1 MEVKLNKFQYEF
13 MNRYDDELVIA
24 SCGVGS
30 GKSKVGAMFIVRDL
44 LEGHR
49 ILCCAQTYSALSK
62 VMYRE
67 IELFLNQ
74 LHIPYTY
81 NKSSMEINVG
91 NGVVFG
97 FTSVNPQGILG
108 MTDIN
113 TLVIDEAGYCSEE
126 TYQFAKDRLRGQG
139 ITKTKTRL
147 LSSPDNTNSV
157 HKWFI
162 DLIKNK
168 EDNVI
173 YGSSLDNG
181 FTSEQ
186 YKKDLLE
193 RYPVG
198 TPLYEQQILGHIIHT
213 DLFNVII
220 KECDI
225 PKKPTL
231 STGNIYIGVDCSGSG
246 RDATVYVVRNNSQII
261 DVVKEYSGNPSTENA
276 ILRELNFKYKP
287 KGIGIDDTGGFGKN
301 FHLLENDMPLTFINF
316 GSKSSNPLYPNK
328 RTEMY
333 FNASRRIKDGF
344 YINNKEVLEELS
356 YTTYT
361 VNDRGLVALV
371 PKELIK
377 KQINR
382 SPDTTDALVCSFE
395 CEQGNVVTT
404 NTNKV
409 ISNVLNWQF

>member
-1 MEVKLNKFQYEF
+1 MQ
-13 MNRYDDELVIA
+13 RYDDDLVIS

-49 ILCCAQTYSALSK
+49 CLCCAQTYSALSK

-74 LHIPYTY
+74 LHIPYKY
-81 NKSSMEINVG
+81 NKSSMELQVG
-91 NGVVFG
+91 NGVVYG

-126 TYQFAKDRLRGQG
+126 TYQFAKDRLRGNG

-147 LSSPDNTNSV
+147 LSSPDNINSA

-162 DLIKNK
+162 DLIRNK
-168 EDNVI
+168 EDSVI
-173 YGSSLDNG
+173 YGSSLDNI
-181 FTSEQ
+181 FTSEE

-193 RYPVG
+193 RYPPG
-198 TPLYEQQILGHIIHT
+198 TPLYEQQILGHIVLT
-213 DLFNVII
+213 DLKNAII

-225 PKKPTL
+225 PKEATL
-231 STGNIYIGVDCSGSG
+231 STGGTYIGVDCAGNG
-246 RDATVYVVRNNSQII
+246 RDATVFVIRNNREII
-261 DVVKEYSGNPSTENA
+261 DVIKDYTGNPSTENS
-276 ILRELNFKYKP
+276 ILRKLIFKYHP

-301 FHLLENDMPLTFINF
+301 FKLIETDIPMKFINF
-316 GSKSSNPLYPNK
+316 GSASSVSTYNNK

-333 FNASRRIKDGF
+333 FNTAKRIKEGF
-344 YINNKEVLEELS
+344 CIREDKEITEELR
-356 YTTYT
+356 YTTYI
-361 VNDRGLVALV
+361 VNERGLVSLV
-371 PKELIK
+371 PKEMIK

-382 SPDTTDALVCSFE
+382 SPDVADALVCSFE
-395 CEQGNVVTT
+395 AETGSVQSINAVNVV
-404 NTNKV
+404 N
-409 ISNVLNWQF
+409 NVLNWSF

>member
-30 GKSKVGAMFIVRDL
+30 GKSKVGAMFIVRDI

-49 ILCCAQTYSALSK
+49 ILCCAQTYSALTK

-81 NKSSMEINVG
+81 NKSSMEIKVG

-113 TLVIDEAGYCSEE
+113 TLVIDEAGYCTEE
-126 TYQFAKDRLRGQG
+126 TYQFAKDRLRGHG
-139 ITKTKTRL
+139 ITRTKTRL

-162 DLIKNK
+162 DLIKAK
-168 EDNVI
+168 QDNVI

-198 TPLYEQQILGHIIHT
+198 TPLYEQQILGHIIHK
-213 DLFNVII
+213 DVFNVII
-220 KECDI
+220 REIDI

-231 STGNIYIGVDCSGSG
+231 SNGNIYIGVDCSGSG
-246 RDATVYVVRNNSQII
+246 RDATVFLVRNNSQII
-261 DVVKEYSGNPSTENA
+261 DVVKEYSGNPSTENS

-301 FHLLENDMPLTFINF
+301 FHLLENDIPLTFINF
-316 GSKSSNPLYPNK
+316 GSKSSNPIYPNK

-344 YINNKEVLEELS
+344 YPNDKEVLEELS

-395 CEQGNVVTT
+395 CENGNVVNT